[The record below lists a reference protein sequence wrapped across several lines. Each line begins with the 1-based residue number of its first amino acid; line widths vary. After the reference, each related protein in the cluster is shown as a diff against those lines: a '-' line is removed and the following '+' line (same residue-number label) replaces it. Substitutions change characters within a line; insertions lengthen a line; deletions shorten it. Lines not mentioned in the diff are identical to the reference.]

1 MKRTRGITLL
11 ELLVTMVVIGVLA
24 SLAWPSYQSWMTK
37 GRRSEAIGHLLSAQL
52 KQEALRVTSGAYS
65 TDFSQL
71 GGDLTDHYTYSTSVS
86 GSTYTL
92 TAQPKS
98 TSPQRFDTG
107 CTSLTINQSDTKTP
121 DTCWK

>member
-1 MKRTRGITLL
+1 MKMARGITLL
-11 ELLVTMVVIGVLA
+11 ELMVTIVVIGILA
-24 SLAWPSYQSWMTK
+24 SLAWPAYQTWMMK
-37 GRRSEAIGHLLSAQL
+37 SRRSEAIGQLLSAQL
-52 KQEALRVTSGAYS
+52 KQEALRVTSGAYT

-71 GGDLTDHYTYSTSVS
+71 GGSSTDHYTYSASVS